1 MTFLDLKAEPTFN
14 LTRDFPWVADA
25 IQGIDHMVAE
35 NVIEPERLLEQY
47 KKFESVLNT
56 DKKALIKDLF
66 EYKPPVVEEVPKVEE
81 KKKEPVLATPRSD
94 ETSPPEGEVGE
105 DGEPK
110 AAEVVE
116 EVEEEVP
123 YVKPAGKQ
131 SLEDIRE

>member
-1 MTFLDLKAEPTFN
+1 M
-14 LTRDFPWVADA
+14 
-25 IQGIDHMVAE
+25 IAE
-35 NVIEPERLLEQY
+35 NLIEPERLLEQY

-56 DKKALIKDLF
+56 DKKALIKELF
-66 EYKPPVVEEVPKVEE
+66 EYKPPVVEEVPVEE

-110 AAEVVE
+110 VAEVVE
-116 EVEEEVP
+116 EVVEEVP

-131 SLEDIRE
+131 SLEDIREQIQYFYQAEEDIMNLSNDFVDF